1 MITTGPLPVT
11 QPGLTGWDSSTVT
24 EDSSNLTGLLFY
36 SFYFYGPGLEVRCS
50 FYGEQHI
57 ILDIEDGN

>member
-50 FYGEQHI
+50 LTEENSIMGHLF
-57 ILDIEDGN
+57 